1 MTELRRIIRIR
12 DGITNEDFDDVL
24 RDILCEEC
32 DSSGIPLSDPED
44 ILNDY
49 FSIEP
54 DYVFDLFEELANVT
68 P

>member
-1 MTELRRIIRIR
+1 MTELRHIIRSR
-12 DGITNEDFDDVL
+12 DDLTNEDFDDVL

-32 DSSGIPLSDPED
+32 DSSGTPLSDPED
-44 ILNDY
+44 ILRDY

-54 DYVFDLFEELANVT
+54 DYVFDLFEELSNVT